1 LTIYLKYL
9 PLSPGDRPSSMN
21 IKQYVSLAIIGLAA
35 SVIVSA
41 CNNSGTTTSTSSP
54 PATPPE
60 AAPATHAGSHG
71 GDKKININ
79 SAILSE
85 LDKLEAKLGIPA
97 LSNKIQAERPYKA
110 PEDLVTKKVID
121 QQQFDKIKDLVTIED
136 IVLTGVAKDT
146 DYMVKLGL
154 MKGHLFVAKELLD
167 LKKPKDAEPHIGHP
181 VEEIYTDVAEQL
193 TERKVKEFKTTLI
206 TLEDLVKAG
215 AKDNTK
221 VSTNFKESMI
231 AIDAAIAALPEAQRK
246 SPDFVLQV
254 INGLLDT
261 ANSEYGAAITDGK
274 IKAAIEYQDSRGFIA
289 YVDML
294 YQGISPAMLKDH
306 PDAHKTV
313 TDTLKQLKTAWP
325 TPVPPAAPVKTPEEV
340 GKLVKA
346 IEQSTQKIIIASK

>member
-9 PLSPGDRPSSMN
+9 SLSPGDRPSSMN
-21 IKQYVSLAIIGLAA
+21 IKQYVSPAIIGLAA
-35 SVIVSA
+35 SFIVSA

-60 AAPATHAGSHG
+60 AAPATHAGSHD

-97 LSNKIQAERPYKA
+97 LSNKIQAERPYKT

-121 QQQFDKIKDLVTIED
+121 QQQFDRIKDMVGVED
-136 IVLTGVAKDT
+136 VVLTGVAKDT

-167 LKKPKDAEPHIGHP
+167 LQKPKDAEPHIGHP
-181 VEEIYTDVAEQL
+181 VEEIYTDIAEQL
-193 TERKVKEFKTTLI
+193 TERKVQEFKTTLI

-221 VSTNFKESMI
+221 VSTNLKASMS
-231 AIDAAIAALPEAQRK
+231 AIDLAIAALPATQRQ
-246 SPDFVLQV
+246 SPPFILQV

-261 ANSEYGAAITDGK
+261 ANSEYGAAIADGK

-289 YVDML
+289 YADML
-294 YQGISPAMLKDH
+294 YQGISPAMAKDH

-313 TDTLKQLKTAWP
+313 MATLKQLKTVWP
-325 TPVPPAAPVKTPEEV
+325 APMPPTVPVKTPEEV

-346 IEQSTQKIIIASK
+346 IEQITQKITIASK